1 MIFWQISRQK
11 LSTNFFNALQDYNEL
26 FEGTMD
32 TDEDLDALLLGEEEG
47 VDRRPSM
54 PERQPLSHFGP
65 RQGKI
70 QDSKHITKLISVV

>member
-1 MIFWQISRQK
+1 ME
-11 LSTNFFNALQDYNEL
+11 TE
-26 FEGTMD
+26 
-32 TDEDLDALLLGEEEG
+32 EDLDALLLGEEEG

-70 QDSKHITKLISVV
+70 KFQCIL

>member
-1 MIFWQISRQK
+1 MVW
-11 LSTNFFNALQDYNEL
+11 LQDYNEL

-32 TDEDLDALLLGEEEG
+32 TDEDLDALLLGDDEC

-65 RQGKI
+65 RQGIK
-70 QDSKHITKLISVV
+70 